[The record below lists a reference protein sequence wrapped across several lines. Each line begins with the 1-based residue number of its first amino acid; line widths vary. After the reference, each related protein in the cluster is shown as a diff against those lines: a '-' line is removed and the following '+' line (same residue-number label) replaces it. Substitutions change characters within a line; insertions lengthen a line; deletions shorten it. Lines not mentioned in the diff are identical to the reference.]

1 VVAFLLYNENVF
13 KNRVQAGQFLA
24 EKLKHLKGEDLV
36 VLAIPRGGV
45 MVGAEIAKVLNCP
58 LDIIVTKKIGAPGN
72 PELAVGAMGSDGSIV
87 WDKSLLAR
95 LSLSISD
102 LAPQVQSAKLKVKSY
117 SAKFKVKEKNLKNK
131 TVILTDDGIATG
143 ATVEAAIQV
152 IKNQEPKRLIVAM
165 PVAPPDSIKRLKKIV
180 DEVVCL
186 STPALFWAVGQFY
199 QEFEQVEDKEV
210 IKMLRLLD

>member
-13 KNRVQAGQFLA
+13 KNRVQAGQLLA
-24 EKLKHLKGEDLV
+24 EKLKYLKGEDV
-36 VLAIPRGGV
+36 IVLAIPRGGV